1 MIILFKIAN
10 YTFKDELYSIIY
22 TFISVCT
29 FPQKC
34 IYTFCLLASVTA
46 LIMYNYKSVEDQI
59 VVLFR
64 SEAQ

>member
-10 YTFKDELYSIIY
+10 YTFKDELYYIIY

-34 IYTFCLLASVTA
+34 IYTFCLLAT

-64 SEAQ
+64 SEPQ